1 MKKQSN
7 VIKVFLVAAL
17 IVIGVQITVKAQEPE
32 MYTYFIKDDGKIYND
47 DPMDAVAAVKSTES
61 LLSGISYDNDTGTL
75 TLNGLQADTLR
86 VYAKKI
92 HLMGTSKITNFI
104 VNTKIQSVTAD
115 TGSSFSCTKATG
127 KNTDT
132 FFDNLPS
139 DISGSGTSVSK
150 GSISLNQT
158 SASIYAVGSG
168 NSVTL
173 KATTQGNGTVN
184 WSSSNSNV
192 ATVNNGIVTGKSAGN
207 VVITATLINSN
218 NVEVAKA
225 ACSVNVKSPTIALN
239 SGSASIYASGSN
251 SSVVLA
257 ATVNGATSGNT
268 VTWSS
273 SNTGV
278 ATVANGTVKAV
289 KAGSTTITASSNGV
303 NATCKVTVKE
313 PTLSLSKTSATIYTK
328 GEKTVTLVATVNGSQ
343 VSGSNVTWSTSD
355 KSIAKVE
362 NGKIT
367 AVASGSATITA
378 KANGVSKTCKVT
390 VKKPSISVSP
400 TSVTIKKGKTT
411 TLTTTV
417 KPTTGTPS
425 YSSSKKSVATVSSKG
440 VITGVAAGEAT
451 ITVTCNG
458 ASAQVKVTVTK

>member
-61 LLSGISYDNDTGTL
+61 LLSGISYDNDTGIL

-115 TGSSFSCTKATG
+115 TGSSFTFTEATG
-127 KNTDT
+127 KNPDT

-289 KAGSTTITASSNGV
+289 KAGSATITASSNGV

-362 NGKIT
+362 NGKIR
-367 AVASGSATITA
+367 V
-378 KANGVSKTCKVT
+378 
-390 VKKPSISVSP
+390 
-400 TSVTIKKGKTT
+400 
-411 TLTTTV
+411 L
-417 KPTTGTPS
+417 
-425 YSSSKKSVATVSSKG
+425 
-440 VITGVAAGEAT
+440 
-451 ITVTCNG
+451 
-458 ASAQVKVTVTK
+458 